1 MDMRVL
7 VGLLEV
13 VGLALAPVAM
23 VSVLVRVNLIYEAC
37 MSLGRRLYLFH
48 TPPARPAGPP
58 LEKLAADL
66 RRLRPAARMPRPDVP
81 MAQQRRS
88 LAAYDAVLVATA
100 RALDV
105 PTTLGELTEGF
116 EREVERRHLEHALE
130 EAGLSW
136 QLHQD

>member
-1 MDMRVL
+1 MDTRVL
-7 VGLLEV
+7 VGLLEL
-13 VGLALAPVAM
+13 VGLAFAPVLM
-23 VSVLVRVNLIYEAC
+23 VSVLVRLNLIYELF

-48 TPPARPAGPP
+48 PAPVRPAGPP

-66 RRLRPAARMPRPDVP
+66 RRLRPAARMPRPDTP
-81 MAQQRRS
+81 TAQQRRS

-105 PTTLGELTEGF
+105 PTTLEELAEGF
-116 EREVERRHLEHALE
+116 DREVERRHVEHALE

-136 QLHQD
+136 QLHLD